1 MLNMTSFGSREVKR
15 WVAPRPLQFIYEA
28 LTLSVTVLGDGA
40 FREVIMVKCSYKSG
54 ALTQ

>member
-15 WVAPRPLQFIYEA
+15 WVPRPLQFIYEA
-28 LTLSVTVLGDGA
+28 LTLSVTVLGDRA
-40 FREVIMVKCSYKSG
+40 FREVITVKCSRKSG